1 MTGQPTATPRAPT
14 QPADPGFAV
23 GKDDPGRPVTRVALV
38 LNPNAG
44 TLSGMTAPGTVLSQA
59 LQSAGF
65 VLALPPAGDQPFD
78 DQLRAAVAA
87 APDAV
92 FVAGG
97 DGSIAA
103 AAAQLADTGIALGI
117 LPGGTMNRMAARIG
131 LPASPEAAIAALARP
146 RIGHLA
152 MAQANG
158 RPFLY
163 QSIIGPPARLVRFRE
178 MQRGAGLLGWIP
190 LALAGLRALLRPRR
204 GGLRLTAAG
213 HRRLRASVVVI
224 STSETMEDPSL
235 RVEAVT
241 RHTAWTRLRQLLRWM
256 RGVLS
261 RDPDVISFATP
272 HLAVTGRSALLR
284 LTLDGELVLLRAPV
298 RIRLRPDALR
308 VLLPAR

>member
-1 MTGQPTATPRAPT
+1 M
-14 QPADPGFAV
+14 
-23 GKDDPGRPVTRVALV
+23 

-44 TLSGMTAPGTVLSQA
+44 TLSGMAEPGTVLSRA
-59 LQSAGF
+59 LEAAGF
-65 VLALPPAGDQPFD
+65 VLVRPPDGGQPFD
-78 DQLRAAVAA
+78 DQLAAAIAA

-97 DGSIAA
+97 DGSLAA
-103 AAAQLADTGIALGI
+103 AAARLADTGIALGI
-117 LPGGTMNRMAARIG
+117 VPGGTMNRMAARIG
-131 LPASPEAAIAALARP
+131 LPGTPEAAIAALAGP
-146 RIGHLA
+146 RTGHLA

-204 GGLRLTAAG
+204 GGLRLTAPG
-213 HRRLRASVVVI
+213 HRRLRASVAVI
-224 STSETMEDPSL
+224 STSETTGAPSL

-261 RDPDVISFATP
+261 RDPDVISFATA
-272 HLAVTGRSALLR
+272 HLAVTGRGALLR

>member
-1 MTGQPTATPRAPT
+1 
-14 QPADPGFAV
+14 
-23 GKDDPGRPVTRVALV
+23 VALV

-44 TLSGMTAPGTVLSQA
+44 TLSGMTAPETVLSLA
-59 LQSAGF
+59 LESAGF
-65 VLALPPAGDQPFD
+65 VLALPPDGGQLFD
-78 DQLRAAVAA
+78 DQLSAAIAA
-87 APDAV
+87 GPDAV

-103 AAAQLADTGIALGI
+103 AAARLADTGIALGI
-117 LPGGTMNRMAARIG
+117 LPGGTMNRMATRIG
-131 LPASPEAAIAALARP
+131 LPSSPEAAIAALAES

-178 MQRGAGLLGWIP
+178 MQRGAGLLGWVP

-204 GGLRLTAAG
+204 GGLRLSAPG

-224 STSETMEDPSL
+224 STSETMKSPSL

-256 RGVLS
+256 RGALS
-261 RDPDVISFATP
+261 SDPDVISITTS
-272 HLAVTGRSALLR
+272 HLAVTGRDALLR
-284 LTLDGELVLLRAPV
+284 LTLDGELALLRAPV
-298 RIRLRPDALR
+298 RIRLRPHALR

>member
-1 MTGQPTATPRAPT
+1 MEAE
-14 QPADPGFAV
+14 
-23 GKDDPGRPVTRVALV
+23 RPVTRAALV

-44 TLSGMTAPGTVLSQA
+44 TLSGMTEPRVVLSRA
-59 LQSAGF
+59 LEAAGF
-65 VLALPPAGDQPFD
+65 ILALPPDGGLPFD
-78 DQLRAAVAA
+78 DQLAAAIAA

-103 AAAQLADTGIALGI
+103 AAARLADTGIALGI
-117 LPGGTMNRMAARIG
+117 LPGGTMNRMATRIG
-131 LPASPEAAIAALARP
+131 LPGTPEAAIAALARP

-190 LALAGLRALLRPRR
+190 LALAGVRALLRPRR
-204 GGLRLTAAG
+204 GGLRLTAPG
-213 HRRLRASVVVI
+213 HRRLRASVIVI
-224 STSETMEDPSL
+224 STTETMENPSL

-256 RGVLS
+256 RGALS
-261 RDPDVISFATP
+261 SDPDVISINTS
-272 HLAVTGRSALLR
+272 HLAVTGRDALLR
-284 LTLDGELVLLRAPV
+284 LTLDGELALLRAPV